1 MQHVITEYQYL
12 KDMEDADTQHK
23 IWAQINRDLLLQYC
37 PRACDDI
44 MMPTTASA
52 HTASASSGISGQL
65 TPQKSSGSSTAN
77 NTPNLVLALVTGSN
91 LCIHCSMSH
100 SGDISIYTGEELNAS
115 PKVLH
120 DVVHAINLAFS
131 KHQSTGFDP
140 PRFAN
145 TDELLEMLGSEG
157 LCAVIRFNVTILA
170 SASIIPWS
178 PHPDSVVA
186 QTLSEQRPKDSLL
199 ISRGLSYEIKTAITA
214 DTPEAR
220 GKGLVGACIQ
230 ELVARLRGSGDDEML
245 LWVQTVEDQ
254 NGPYWRRRGYELVGP
269 VEIKE
274 KGMWGSTKE
283 FRFATL
289 VKRVSAGG
297 SG

>member
-1 MQHVITEYQYL
+1 
-12 KDMEDADTQHK
+12 MEDADTQHK

-65 TPQKSSGSSTAN
+65 TPQKSSGSSTAR
-77 NTPNLVLALVTGSN
+77 
-91 LCIHCSMSH
+91 
-100 SGDISIYTGEELNAS
+100 DISIYTGEELNAS